1 MWKWTG
7 SMSMRTGKR
16 TVLDRLWTG
25 KMTVWTVPT
34 HDRTKVRAQL
44 HSCLLLH
51 CYCFVYEHRHCMRR
65 VTSILSRRLHSV
77 WICSPSF
84 ATPSSRDT
92 PLPTSNVSRFRSTQY
107 TSLRLCGKKRIR
119 RGSSSV
125 APSNCCCCCT
135 RLCSCPQAELRSVV
149 GPGGSFLIDSRVSAH
164 GVTQKLRIHHVLAQV
179 QEVFIKHTALALTFA
194 SRVSARRSS

>member
-1 MWKWTG
+1 MTGKRTWSMWKWTG

-16 TVLDRLWTG
+16 TVLGRPWTG
-25 KMTVWTVPT
+25 KRTVWTVPT

-107 TSLRLCGKKRIR
+107 TSLDCVARKGFASR
-119 RGSSSV
+119 RHQWPLLTAAV
-125 APSNCCCCCT
+125 AARAN
-135 RLCSCPQAELRSVV
+135 
-149 GPGGSFLIDSRVSAH
+149 
-164 GVTQKLRIHHVLAQV
+164 
-179 QEVFIKHTALALTFA
+179 ALALRPNCAVSSDRVTASSSTVECRHMA
-194 SRVSARRSS
+194 SRRRCAFITCWHKCKRCSSNTRR

>member
-16 TVLDRLWTG
+16 TVLGRLWTG
-25 KMTVWTVPT
+25 KRTVWTVPT

-119 RGSSSV
+119 LASSSV

-135 RLCSCPQAELRSVV
+135 RAYAFALRPNCAVS
-149 GPGGSFLIDSRVSAH
+149 SDRVAASSSTVECRH
-164 GVTQKLRIHHVLAQV
+164 M
-179 QEVFIKHTALALTFA
+179 A
-194 SRVSARRSS
+194 SRRRCAFITCWHKCKRCSSNTRR